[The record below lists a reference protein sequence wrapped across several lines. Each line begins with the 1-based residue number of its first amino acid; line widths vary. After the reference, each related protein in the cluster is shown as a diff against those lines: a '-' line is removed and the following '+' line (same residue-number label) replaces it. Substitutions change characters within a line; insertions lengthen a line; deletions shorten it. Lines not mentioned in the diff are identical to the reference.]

1 MDVMKQYQK
10 RFIAVITVI
19 FCIAGLCVA
28 AINSNKESKIAELT
42 RNYELSDSE
51 YSTKTI
57 IVKGYNI
64 DTSDAINVIQNGE
77 YNILQYKTEEDAKE
91 ALEKYEKLESVES
104 VEIDAIMEVAD
115 SDEIE
120 EVLDST
126 EKVDSDLK
134 KFLDEN
140 VTDKEIKVAIID
152 TGIDKEHSDL
162 KNRMIDLGVNLST
175 SGEKKSISDDNGHGT
190 DMAKII
196 VENTN
201 DNVKIMPIKV
211 ANSEGK
217 TTVLAVCEAVKIA
230 EKNGA
235 DVINISLNATISGTS
250 EILNE
255 AIDYAEENGITVVVS
270 AGNSGNDTKYYV
282 PANNKNAVVVSAVN
296 QSYYL
301 AGYSNYGDSVDYAAL
316 GVYENNSG
324 TSYAAALVSGIV
336 ANIRTMDGYD
346 NTQKVQEL
354 LNEYTVQNENE
365 SISFGNGILS
375 LVDFEIGAVNTEYIN
390 NDEDNKY
397 ILTEE
402 IIDLDWKNISD
413 EELNNYMLNSQYEYV
428 GYFLSSLSEKDL
440 KEVKSRSEILQETIS
455 VLAGTY
461 VDETEI
467 EFDENSQID
476 INYADY
482 CIEKYN
488 MIKDELEISE
498 WTISNEAT
506 FYMSFWDKLIAYK
519 YTISGIKNTS
529 RWVSSTDGV
538 DDLLDKDEQVEV
550 SYVKAYDKSGVSGF
564 VAPKPGK
571 IDVYVSSARCH
582 EWSWVANSDSSI
594 TDSAKAYHHIPV
606 GNDDGMLQCDISIS
620 FTNYNQAKT
629 GYHTKIGNVKAWK
642 WLSNTS
648 DNQKSL
654 DWNATKEYELCTGSK
669 VNIYKY
675 RAQYYDYE
683 YVNSTG
689 NSVTYEDKADEV
701 KTQTFNDKKIY
712 KGTLTIYS
720 HGVYKDG
727 KSYKESDASTQKR
740 SALKSEVTT
749 VKKNIKRAAGDH
761 TLDTSKSKDTFTL
774 QMSAIN
780 AAGIITK
787 AGGKKV
793 WQADIPNYV
802 FETIVNEGTIHY
814 NANGGT
820 GSISDKSMDYETA
833 SINLANPASN
843 YIKNGYHIKS
853 AVEAWVLG
861 GTTTTLTE
869 QASTSVAATLKS
881 ALQLASKTDT
891 EVTLYANWTPNVLT
905 VNYNANGG
913 TGAPSATAMSYGFNY
928 QLSQTKPVRDG
939 YVFKGWALTTT
950 WNNTRYTTETKS
962 AQDWATAL
970 GTSISGSRNASV
982 TVYAQWEKA
991 VTHTFYYFNGQSKTA
1006 SVTFHND
1013 DDSVTMTIPEE
1024 ARQTNKTYNGSS
1036 DWAFRGFSTSKD
1048 SNAAIN
1054 IASGTTTLTV
1064 KNTDSGTTYYASY
1077 QRTVS
1082 VKWQD
1087 YGEDKVETA
1096 TKTATA
1102 YLNYAGMASTPE
1114 FTAPALHTMKYT
1126 ELGANKTKKKE
1137 TWTARGWT
1145 TSALQ
1150 NAAVQVNVSSKINT
1164 NKDTTYYGLYQ
1175 KGVTITY
1182 DVNGGTGLGTTKNNT
1197 TGQTISTSMSNNQF
1211 SYTRY
1216 ANAVDVSK
1224 ATTNTFTFAIPQYLE
1239 NGISK
1244 YIWCGWL
1251 YKKLGINEESDM
1263 FADYLVGTTNS
1274 AGSFTYTPL
1283 VSDTI
1288 YAYWTYPDGP
1298 NPHVPTTT
1306 ITKSAEWATPTSDNS
1321 IVDFDNLQNID
1332 IDGIAKVT
1340 VKVKITNKDG
1350 ISAKTI
1356 SVTDYFNTDM
1366 WDYYQDSTHKANV
1379 SKGSITKSGD
1389 TITWTIPDGYTSGQ
1403 EMKLIYYVKL
1413 KESFWTVDADGNEV
1427 TGNTDYYIN
1436 AIKDLTSYKKEL
1448 NADGSLKSTSTYQ
1461 TKDKKALINLHYTIN
1476 GGLLS
1481 GIPVNKYN
1489 STPYVVMR
1497 PVNWIPTV
1505 SIEYGIGIE
1514 SDTNNIYQD
1523 KSSDYKNTY
1532 FVKYDTKGSNSTF
1545 RLFEL
1550 SQIRRSYSY
1559 YQITDNLMDM
1569 RTAAKNQEVIDN
1581 YLGLNND
1588 RGNDWSDITGTKLS
1602 SGFSAKELLKVVS
1615 ADNIRSSVTTNGVI
1629 YKTAALTSYD
1639 TVYATNNDG
1648 LKISVYPFIKT
1659 TNSKTGEI
1667 YETTRDTNT
1676 LKNKR
1681 IDLVIDASDPI
1692 ITPPDT
1698 GTDPIRT
1705 EDEDGNKWTESD
1717 GYMDINLVDK
1727 ATNPSPATKTLTFE
1741 FEDEV
1746 SGINSPDADASDW
1759 IDASNKNVQIKLER
1773 VDNDPITIF
1782 DSGIVPTNQ
1791 SDVVKVI
1798 YDDTASLRNKTGS
1811 VKVILDPTNDD
1822 ILGHLKLTIRVY
1834 DNVSNYTE
1842 KTYDIYVFC
1851 LTGAVEIADTLPD
1864 YHARLLELNR
1874 FANGE
1879 LGSVNVSAGGYVDR
1893 VTLDF
1898 GEYLDTKY
1906 KDEYN
1911 SRKNFAADT
1920 VKTINGDYPN
1930 TDAAGTGAESGIDSS
1945 MTYLPYEW
1953 QVRTWGYTNDTLGGL
1968 KLKNVAL
1975 DKQVYTVNN
1984 SILKEHLSDLIK
1996 RYQGMAQGETYAVES
2011 GSDYA
2016 IVGSTLYTYPIMNG
2030 DNVTSYVDKYELSG
2044 ETYYDNI
2051 LYPAYATLDGTKS
2064 ITIIYD
2070 SVQPDAEDDEN
2081 GFRRKIAASVED
2093 TTQIIVSNWV
2103 QDGDSYLRP
2112 FMHYFYMPLE
2122 AEQKNASNPYYVTLT
2137 SYKDSEKEFVHS
2149 VTIRLS
2155 FYNDIEAIHKKLETY
2170 IKDN

>member
-28 AINSNKESKIAELT
+28 VINSNKESKIAELT

-91 ALEKYEKLESVES
+91 ALEKYEKLKSVES

-120 EVLDST
+120 EVSDST

-162 KNRMIDLGVNLST
+162 KNRIIDLGVNLST

-255 AIDYAEENGITVVVS
+255 AIDYAEKNGITVVVS

-336 ANIRTMDGYD
+336 ANIRTIDGYD
-346 NTQKVQEL
+346 STQKVQEL
-354 LNEYTVQNENE
+354 LNEYAVQNKNE
-365 SISFGNGILS
+365 SISCGNGILS
-375 LVDFEIGAVNTEYIN
+375 LVDFETGAVNTEYIN

-428 GYFLSSLSEKDL
+428 GYFLSNLSEEDL

-455 VLAGTY
+455 VLAGNY
-461 VDETEI
+461 VDGTEI
-467 EFDENSQID
+467 ELDENSQID

-594 TDSAKAYHHIPV
+594 TDSVKAYQHIPV

-620 FTNYNQAKT
+620 FTNYNQAKA
-629 GYHTKIGNVKAWK
+629 GYHTKIANIKAWK

-689 NSVTYEDKADEV
+689 TSVTIEDKADEV

-727 KSYKESDASTQKR
+727 KSYKESDASTQNR

-749 VKKNIKRAAGDH
+749 VKNNIKRAAGDH

-774 QMSAIN
+774 QMSAIS

-787 AGGKKV
+787 ADGKKV

-802 FETIVNEGTIHY
+802 FETVVNTGTIHY

-820 GSISDKSMDYETA
+820 GSISDKSMNYETA

-843 YIKNGYHIKS
+843 YTKNGYHIKS
-853 AVEAWVLG
+853 AVEAWVIG
-861 GTTTTLTE
+861 GTTTTLTQ

-913 TGAPSATAMSYGFNY
+913 TGAPSATAMSYGSNY

-939 YVFKGWALTTT
+939 YVFKGWATTTT

-970 GTSISGSRNASV
+970 GTSISGSSNASV
-982 TVYAQWEKA
+982 TVYAQWEKT
-991 VTHTFYYFNGQSKTA
+991 VTHTFYYFNGQSRTA
-1006 SVTFHND
+1006 SVTFHNGD
-1013 DDSVTMTIPEE
+1013 ASAIMTIPEE
-1024 ARQTNKTYNGSS
+1024 ARGTNKAYNDSS
-1036 DWAFRGFSTSKD
+1036 DWAFRGFSTSLNN
-1048 SNAAIN
+1048 NATIN
-1054 IASGTTTLTV
+1054 ITPSTTTITI
-1064 KNTDSGTTYYASY
+1064 NSTDNSTSYYASY
-1077 QRTVS
+1077 QRTVT

-1087 YGEDKVETA
+1087 YGDDKVQTD

-1114 FTAPALHTMKYT
+1114 FTAPEQNTMKYT
-1126 ELGANKTKKKE
+1126 ENGVDGHGKKE
-1137 TWTARGWT
+1137 AWEALGWT
-1145 TSALQ
+1145 TATTQNSAVEV
-1150 NAAVQVNVSSKINT
+1150 VQRGSVKT
-1164 NKDTTYYGLYQ
+1164 NKNTIYYGLYQ
-1175 KGVTITY
+1175 KKVTITY

-1197 TGQTISTSMSNNQF
+1197 TGQTISTSMSNKQF

-1216 ANAVDVSK
+1216 ANAADVLK
-1224 ATTNTFTFAIPQYLE
+1224 ATTNTFTFAIPEWKE
-1239 NGISK
+1239 NGEAK

-1251 YKKLGINEESDM
+1251 YKKLGVDKESDTSGN
-1263 FADYLVGTTNS
+1263 YLVGTTNNN
-1274 AGSFTYTPL
+1274 GSFTYTPL
-1283 VSDTI
+1283 VSDTV
-1288 YAYWTYPDGP
+1288 YAYWVTEP
-1298 NPHVPTTT
+1298 NHAPTAT
-1306 ITKSAEWATPTSDNS
+1306 ITKSAEWATPTSDNN
-1321 IVDFDNLQNID
+1321 IVDFDSLQNID
-1332 IDGIAKVT
+1332 IEGIAKVT
-1340 VKVKITNKDG
+1340 VKVKITDNTG
-1350 ISAKTI
+1350 IGARSI

-1366 WDYYQDSTHKANV
+1366 WDYYQDDTHKV
-1379 SKGSITKSGD
+1379 SISKGSILKSGD
-1389 TITWTIPDGYTSGQ
+1389 TITWTIPDNYTSGQ
-1403 EMKLIYYVKL
+1403 GMTLTYYVKI
-1413 KESFWTVDADGNEV
+1413 KESYWNVDAD
-1427 TGNTDYYIN
+1427 TDEYIN

-1461 TKDKKALINLHYTIN
+1461 TKDKKALIHLHYTIN

-1497 PVNWIPTV
+1497 QINWIPTV
-1505 SIEYGIGIE
+1505 SLEYGIGIE

-1581 YLGLNND
+1581 YLGLNNY

-1602 SGFSAKELLKVVS
+1602 SGFSPKELLKVVS
-1615 ADNIRSSVTTNGVI
+1615 ADNIRSGVTTNGLV

-1639 TVYATNNDG
+1639 TVYATNQDG
-1648 LKISVYPFIKT
+1648 LKISVYPFIRT
-1659 TNSKTGEI
+1659 TNSKTGKT
-1667 YETTRDTNT
+1667 YETTRDTNE

-1698 GTDPIRT
+1698 GTDPMRT
-1705 EDEDGNKWTESD
+1705 EDEDGNEWTESD
-1717 GYMDINLVDK
+1717 GYMDINLVDN
-1727 ATNPSPATKTLTFE
+1727 ATNPSPATKTLTFD
-1741 FEDEV
+1741 FEDEI
-1746 SGINSPDADASDW
+1746 SGINSPDADHSDW
-1759 IDASNKNVQIKLER
+1759 IDTSSQNVQIKLER
-1773 VDNDPITIF
+1773 VENDPITIF
-1782 DSGIVPTNQ
+1782 DSGLVPSNQ

-1864 YHARLLELNR
+1864 YNARLLELNR

-1898 GEYLDTKY
+1898 NAYLDNY
-1906 KDEYN
+1906 
-1911 SRKNFAADT
+1911 
-1920 VKTINGDYPN
+1920 
-1930 TDAAGTGAESGIDSS
+1930 
-1945 MTYLPYEW
+1945 
-1953 QVRTWGYTNDTLGGL
+1953 
-1968 KLKNVAL
+1968 
-1975 DKQVYTVNN
+1975 
-1984 SILKEHLSDLIK
+1984 
-1996 RYQGMAQGETYAVES
+1996 
-2011 GSDYA
+2011 
-2016 IVGSTLYTYPIMNG
+2016 
-2030 DNVTSYVDKYELSG
+2030 
-2044 ETYYDNI
+2044 
-2051 LYPAYATLDGTKS
+2051 
-2064 ITIIYD
+2064 
-2070 SVQPDAEDDEN
+2070 
-2081 GFRRKIAASVED
+2081 
-2093 TTQIIVSNWV
+2093 
-2103 QDGDSYLRP
+2103 
-2112 FMHYFYMPLE
+2112 
-2122 AEQKNASNPYYVTLT
+2122 
-2137 SYKDSEKEFVHS
+2137 
-2149 VTIRLS
+2149 
-2155 FYNDIEAIHKKLETY
+2155 
-2170 IKDN
+2170 